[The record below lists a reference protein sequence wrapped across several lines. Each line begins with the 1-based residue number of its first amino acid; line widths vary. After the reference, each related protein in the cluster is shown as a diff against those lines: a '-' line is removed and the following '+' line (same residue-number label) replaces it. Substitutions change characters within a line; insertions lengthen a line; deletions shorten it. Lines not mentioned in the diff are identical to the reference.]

1 MSSYKSFKN
10 YSFSNSLKSF
20 TDPFQQLLKRP
31 ATSTPSALFTPTKPP
46 ATPALNFTPIPPNM
60 STNAGPVYAPPS
72 TPTIGSGAGS
82 TKPPVSAT
90 TSQTKPIVPQVAPA
104 ASPTAPP
111 VATGTTQGTSQD
123 APGAFPTPATPQVLP
138 EAQKALDLAEKAY
151 ADSQKLSSNELS
163 TQEDIDKLIE
173 STKTAYRNT
182 SGQAIPLEFITGQL
196 RSIEQRA
203 TGLAEPLDRKL
214 ARMQATRQASI
225 EGSKFAL
232 DRADRAIAGERS
244 RVETARTE
252 AESARRF
259 GITTGLTEKSQAQRK
274 LEADRKFKQDEQQFG
289 LNYAIKQRE
298 TAVKEKKAAAKGTEA
313 ISPYQTERGRRNLQS
328 VDELVPRVS
337 DKTVGLGSYANL
349 IRGTDAY
356 NFKSDLDTLKANVA
370 FGELTAMR
378 EASKTGGALGQVS
391 DREAQLLQAALGSLD
406 PGQSPENF
414 TKNLNKIK
422 DSINRWYSA
431 VDTSSSSTGGSF
443 TSPSGT
449 TFKLPY

>member
-1 MSSYKSFKN
+1 
-10 YSFSNSLKSF
+10 
-20 TDPFQQLLKRP
+20 
-31 ATSTPSALFTPTKPP
+31 
-46 ATPALNFTPIPPNM
+46 M
-60 STNAGPVYAPPS
+60 STYTEPQSAPP
-72 TPTIGSGAGS
+72 TIPTIPKVTTSI
-82 TKPPVSAT
+82 KPPVSAT
-90 TSQTKPIVPQVAPA
+90 TSPTKPIVPQVATTTI
-104 ASPTAPP
+104 PTAPP

-123 APGAFPTPATPQVLP
+123 TPGASPTPATPQVSP
-138 EAQKALDLAEKAY
+138 EVQKALDLAEKAY
-151 ADSQKLSSNELS
+151 TDSQKLSPNELS

-173 STKTAYRNT
+173 STKTAYRST

-203 TGLAEPLDRKL
+203 TGLAEPLERKL

-232 DRADRAIAGERS
+232 ERADKAIAGERA
-244 RVETARTE
+244 RVSTAATE

-259 GITTGLTEKSQAQRK
+259 GVEQAVATEGRKIQRETLTQSKAT
-274 LEADRKFKQDEQQFG
+274 ADRTFEESKRQFG

-337 DKTVGLGSYANL
+337 NKTVGLGSYANL

-406 PGQSPENF
+406 PGQRPENF
-414 TKNLNKIK
+414 TKNLNKIR
-422 DSINRWYSA
+422 DSINRWYTS

-449 TFKLPY
+449 TYKLPY